1 MDKSG
6 RVSDGRETVSAPGPK
21 DSGSERPGPESRGG
35 EGWTKGNPVVPAFDS
50 QARGF
55 PLTFHPL
62 PREGRGEGVFVF
74 VAAKRKLCLHC
85 SRAIALPLHIIYT
98 ITGSMN

>member
-50 QARGF
+50 QAGDS
-55 PLTFHPL
+55 PSPSILSP
-62 PREGRGEGVFVF
+62 EGRGEGVFVF

-85 SRAIALPLHIIYT
+85 SRAIEAV
-98 ITGSMN
+98 S